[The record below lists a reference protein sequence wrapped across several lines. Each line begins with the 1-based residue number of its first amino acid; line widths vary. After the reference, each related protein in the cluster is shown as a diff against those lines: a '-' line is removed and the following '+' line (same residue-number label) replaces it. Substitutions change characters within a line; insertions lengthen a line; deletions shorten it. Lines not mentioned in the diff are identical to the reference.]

1 VKTRKKIFFSLIL
14 TVLFFLY
21 LREAY
26 VDFVANGYF
35 TNLPEI
41 LVNGCEI
48 DDPPIFNGSLKVE
61 VI

>member
-1 VKTRKKIFFSLIL
+1 VKTRKKFFFTDFNRFI
-14 TVLFFLY
+14 FFLY

-35 TNLPEI
+35 TDLPEI